1 MNNEYQ
7 PITLKDFYAYA
18 NVCEIN
24 EFLPLNRQNYQIAK
38 AITKIVVMEQ
48 RKIREIR
55 Q

>member
-24 EFLPLNRQNYQIAK
+24 EFLPLNRKNYQIAK
-38 AITKIVVMEQ
+38 GNYKNCRDGTEKN
-48 RKIREIR
+48 
-55 Q
+55 